1 MKTDTVLWLLPV
13 VFMLHDFEEIL
24 MTRAWLRKNS
34 ADLRARFSGGR
45 AAALAERFLARQEQ
59 LSTAAFALAVAVEFA
74 ALSGFTALAAELR
87 LYSAWAGV
95 LLIFFLHL
103 LMHIGQW
110 IALRRYVPTV
120 LTSLAACAYCI
131 PALFYAAHPLG
142 VSAAALL
149 PAALAALVAVLAVF
163 ILALRLA
170 ARFERWLQRYANE

>member
-95 LLIFFLHL
+95 LLIFLLHL
-103 LMHIGQW
+103 GQW

-170 ARFERWLQRYANE
+170 ARFEGWLQRYANE